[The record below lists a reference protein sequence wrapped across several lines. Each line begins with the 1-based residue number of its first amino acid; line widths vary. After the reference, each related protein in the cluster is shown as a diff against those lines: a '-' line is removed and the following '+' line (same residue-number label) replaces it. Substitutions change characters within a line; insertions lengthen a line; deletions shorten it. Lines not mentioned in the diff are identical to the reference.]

1 MGTADGWVDAC
12 VGIGEGA
19 GEMYR
24 GARGKETR
32 LSSTASAKP
41 FAPLERELKEME
53 NITRSARRRAEPPGH
68 WNFFISH
75 TQRNEAAKLL
85 ATELHFTLI
94 GTG

>member
-32 LSSTASAKP
+32 LCSTASAKP
-41 FAPLERELKEME
+41 FAPLERELKEM
-53 NITRSARRRAEPPGH
+53 NPTTRLVLNPPGH

-85 ATELHFTLI
+85 ATELYFTLI